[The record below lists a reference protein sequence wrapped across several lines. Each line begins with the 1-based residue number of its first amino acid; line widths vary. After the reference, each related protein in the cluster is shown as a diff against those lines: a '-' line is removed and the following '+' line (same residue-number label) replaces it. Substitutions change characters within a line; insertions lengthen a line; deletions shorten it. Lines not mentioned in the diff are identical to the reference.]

1 MLELKIFVWVQT
13 FRRRPFA
20 PSHNFCPPC
29 IRSHPILILK
39 FWPGSLINL
48 HLENKLVNETDWWLM
63 IPTIM
68 ITIILAITIIMR
80 ITCII
85 LSLGIE
91 RRTLIDGTLRLTY
104 SVVHTPLSVILL
116 HHYHHH
122 HHHHHHSAHPS
133 ICISFFIL
141 IISIFKILNI
151 LSS

>member
-1 MLELKIFVWVQT
+1 
-13 FRRRPFA
+13 
-20 PSHNFCPPC
+20 
-29 IRSHPILILK
+29 
-39 FWPGSLINL
+39 
-48 HLENKLVNETDWWLM
+48 M

-91 RRTLIDGTLRLTY
+91 RGTLIDGTLRLTY

-122 HHHHHHSAHPS
+122 SAHTS
-133 ICISFFIL
+133 ICISFLIL

-151 LSS
+151 IIIEHRKAFKKYLTSRIILLFYLFYLGI